1 MSAPIAQ
8 LVGLNVVA
16 SHSKSQ
22 IVQDVNL
29 SVNPGEIVGLVG
41 ESGSGKTTAA
51 LALLGY
57 LRLGM
62 TRVSGEARVLG
73 IDMFETSTAERRRV
87 LQETV
92 SYVPQSAGFALD
104 PSLRIERQLIKRAP
118 GATTA
123 DRKRNIRRAL
133 DAVALPD
140 PDDVALRFPHQLS
153 GGQQQR
159 VVIAAAFLSNPK
171 LVVLDEPTTGL
182 DVTTQAQVLDLLR
195 RMCRE
200 TQAAAL
206 FISHD
211 LGAVGEL
218 CDSVAVMSRGVLV
231 EAGQAKDVLG
241 SPSDA
246 YTRTLIASVPDL
258 AANYQFLQQHDAAR
272 HHPTGTKPAGTSSI
286 EVRSVSAAYRGREVL
301 SDISLQIHPG
311 QTLGIVGESGS
322 GKSTLS
328 RVIAGLHPE
337 KTGQVLLAGVELAPH
352 ARKRSIEQ
360 LRSIQYV
367 FQNPYDSLNPRHDVA
382 SLLTRPVQHFGEAVD
397 RKYSVD
403 ELLDLVSLPRSVRHS
418 QPGSLS
424 GGERQRVA
432 IARAVALSPKV
443 LLCDEVTS
451 SLDVTVQAS
460 VLQLL
465 KNIQHE
471 LGMSMLFVTHNM
483 AVVRHVADDI
493 IILKGGQVVEA
504 GDVQSVFDA
513 PREEYTRALLR
524 DVPDLWHTIE
534 SWSKP
539 PRA

>member
-1 MSAPIAQ
+1 MSAVIAE

-16 SHSKSQ
+16 DRSRSP
-22 IVQDVNL
+22 IVRDVSLAINA
-29 SVNPGEIVGLVG
+29 GEIVALVG

-51 LALLGY
+51 LAMMGF

-62 TRVSGEARVLG
+62 SRVSGEARVLG
-73 IDMFETSTAERRRV
+73 VDMFDAPAAVRRRA

-104 PSLRIERQLIKRAP
+104 PALRVERQMIKRAP
-118 GATTA
+118 GATLA
-123 DRKRNIRRAL
+123 QRRQRVREAL

-140 PDDVALRFPHQLS
+140 PDAVALRFPHQLS

-159 VVIAAAFLSNPK
+159 VVIAAAFLSNPQ

-182 DVTTQAQVLDLLR
+182 DVTTQAQVLELLR
-195 RMCRE
+195 RMCLE

-218 CDSVAVMSRGVLV
+218 CDSVAVMNGGVLV
-231 EAGQAKDVLG
+231 EAGVSKQVLG
-241 SPSDA
+241 SPSHP
-246 YTRTLIASVPDL
+246 YTQTLIDSVPDL
-258 AANYQFLQQHDAAR
+258 SAYYQFLQQPDDAT
-272 HHPTGTKPAGTSSI
+272 HHSVGNEPSPIPSL
-286 EVRSVSAAYRGREVL
+286 EVRAVSAAYRGREVL
-301 SDISLQIHPG
+301 SDISLSIHPG

-328 RVIAGLHPE
+328 RVIAGLHAE
-337 KTGQVLLAGVELAPH
+337 KTGAVLLAGVELAPR
-352 ARKRSIEQ
+352 AAKRSLEQ
-360 LRSIQYV
+360 LRTIQYV

-382 SLLTRPVQHFGEAVD
+382 SLLTRPVQQFSRTVE

-403 ELLDLVSLPRSVRHS
+403 ELLDLVSLPRSVRNS
-418 QPGSLS
+418 QPGALS

-493 IILKGGQVVEA
+493 IILKDGRVVETGA
-504 GDVQSVFDA
+504 VETVFNE
-513 PREEYTRALLR
+513 PREDYTKALLR
-524 DVPDLWHTIE
+524 DVPDLWRTIE
-534 SWSKP
+534 SWSRP
-539 PRA
+539 TTQ